1 MNNTLGNFFKNN
13 KLGVPIWF
21 LRQSGRHIPEYFRLR
36 NQENN
41 FVDFCLNTELVV
53 KSTKLPLKYYDL
65 DAAIVFS
72 DILMIPWA
80 VDRKVNF
87 IKGIGPQLEPMI
99 PDETQI
105 LKNINIFNKLKPL
118 RDSISIL
125 RNELPQSK
133 SLIGFAGAPWT
144 LACYM
149 IEGQSSK
156 DFINT
161 RKALWNSNK
170 WFMDL
175 LDTLSIYVAEKLEMQ
190 ACAGADVLMI
200 FDSWSHMIPNNFF
213 KQCGINPT
221 TKIVNILRSKNISKP
236 IIGFPF
242 KAGSSLINY
251 SYESNVD
258 CLALDWTVD
267 LNWARKNINS
277 SIAIQGNLDP
287 ASLIPNKSVLLEKNV
302 LSILNIMKDNKFIFS
317 VGHGLTPD
325 CKINNVKKVIDIVK
339 NYK

>member
-1 MNNTLGNFFKNN
+1 MNNTQNIFLKNN
-13 KLGVPIWF
+13 KLNIPIWF
-21 LRQSGRHIPEYFRLR
+21 LRQSGRHIPEYFKLR
-36 NQENN
+36 NQESN
-41 FVDFCLNTELVV
+41 FIDFCLNKELVV

-118 RDSISIL
+118 KDSISIL
-125 RNELPQSK
+125 RKDLPKSK

-156 DFINT
+156 DFVNT

-190 ACAGADVLMI
+190 ANAGADVLMI
-200 FDSWSHMIPNNFF
+200 FDSWSHMIPNSFF

-221 TKIVNILRSKNISKP
+221 AKIVDTLRSKNISKP

-267 LNWARKNINS
+267 LNWAKKNINS
-277 SIAIQGNLDP
+277 LITIQGNLDP
-287 ASLIPNKSVLLEKNV
+287 ASLIPNKSVFLEKNV
-302 LSILNIMKDNKFIFS
+302 LSILDIMKDNKFIFN

>member
-1 MNNTLGNFFKNN
+1 
-13 KLGVPIWF
+13 
-21 LRQSGRHIPEYFRLR
+21 
-36 NQENN
+36 
-41 FVDFCLNTELVV
+41 
-53 KSTKLPLKYYDL
+53 
-65 DAAIVFS
+65 
-72 DILMIPWA
+72 
-80 VDRKVNF
+80 
-87 IKGIGPQLEPMI
+87 
-99 PDETQI
+99 
-105 LKNINIFNKLKPL
+105 
-118 RDSISIL
+118 
-125 RNELPQSK
+125 
-133 SLIGFAGAPWT
+133 
-144 LACYM
+144 M

-156 DFINT
+156 DFVNT

-267 LNWARKNINS
+267 LNWAKKNINS

-287 ASLIPNKSVLLEKNV
+287 ASLIPNNSIFLEKNV
-302 LSILNIMKDNKFIFS
+302 LSILDIMQDNKFIFN

-325 CKINNVKKVIDIVK
+325 CKINNVKKVIDIVR